1 MISYSWG
8 CAKNFYRW
16 VALTMKKRNE
26 NLRSVVQESIM
37 VSTDKS
43 VSSKKNLGCSD
54 HEEEERELKVC
65 GAREHHG
72 FNGQKCEQQKEF
84 LRQARQYILCA
95 YFKIWK
101 DLDKLTTR

>member
-1 MISYSWG
+1 MGVLADTEMSL
-8 CAKNFYRW
+8 
-16 VALTMKKRNE
+16 LTCMGGNRFDQLFLG
-26 NLRSVVQESIM
+26 LRQEFLP
-37 VSTDKS
+37 
-43 VSSKKNLGCSD
+43 LGCSD

-101 DLDKLTTR
+101 DLDNLTTR

>member
-1 MISYSWG
+1 MIPGVIIKEGRCQLSFTG
-8 CAKNFYRW
+8 
-16 VALTMKKRNE
+16 M
-26 NLRSVVQESIM
+26 
-37 VSTDKS
+37 
-43 VSSKKNLGCSD
+43 